1 LAGLPEVKGS
11 PGDHGVLE
19 LIVRRPSPGEREVLE
34 MGELTLQDGLAGDGW
49 LVRGSRGTP
58 DGSSEVARQL
68 TLMNSRAITLFAG
81 DRARWPLAGDQL
93 YVDLDLSAA
102 NLPAGTRVRIGKAVI
117 EISAEPHTGCQKF
130 TERFGLAVSEFLRS
144 TEGKL
149 LRLRGIN
156 ARVVE
161 PGTVRQGDATAKV
174 PVTPRCSGTSPG
186 ARGNT
191 G

>member
-1 LAGLPEVKGS
+1 MSSTGAEIVGNVIRGIIPIPLLFGFTEVEGVFVSGFDS
-11 PGDHGVLE
+11 PVTGR
-19 LIVRRPSPGEREVLE
+19 IK
-34 MGELTLQDGLAGDGW
+34 
-49 LVRGSRGTP
+49 
-58 DGSSEVARQL
+58 
-68 TLMNSRAITLFAG
+68 I
-81 DRARWPLAGDQL
+81 
-93 YVDLDLSAA
+93 A
-102 NLPAGTRVRIGKAVI
+102 NNLI